1 MKQAIIEA
9 LKELLRVVL
18 IAILPILISSLESG
32 KIDYKI
38 ILVTAAIALLRAID
52 KMLHEWGK
60 DVKKKDFELSKL
72 LQGGLTRF

>member
-18 IAILPILISSLESG
+18 IAVLPILISSLESG

-38 ILVTAAIALLRAID
+38 ILVTAAIALLRAVD
-52 KMLHEWGK
+52 KWMHEWGK
-60 DVKKKDFELSKL
+60 NEANKNFDLAQKL
-72 LQGGLTRF
+72 KGGLTRF